1 MGWGDAQNSL
11 KKHDL
16 RTLRSLIQSRRHK
29 TSRQVVQTDRPV
41 WDSVHRQYC
50 VHLSRSSRIAGMD
63 LPEGSEVYYTPQ
75 GRLASI
81 FLSDTTQIA
90 GQTFPPA
97 SMVHLYADGSLDWI
111 SLNREAFIEAS
122 YPDFPRLAVKRQV
135 SYYRNGQLKEAMLA
149 RSTVVQGHL
158 LLADTIIHFSN
169 DGRLVWA
176 QLSGTTTFI
185 IGEQSLSANSQSCVE
200 FHRNGKIRC
209 LTLAQAT
216 LLQGHRFDPHVQVK
230 FDPEGHLAM
239 ASISASQ
246 TQRTT
251 HYNTVLRFER
261 NGSIKEI
268 TVS

>member
-11 KKHDL
+11 KKNDL

-29 TSRQVVQTDRPV
+29 PSPRDVQTDRPV
-41 WDSVHRQYC
+41 WDNVHRQYC
-50 VHLSRSSRIAGMD
+50 VHLSRPSRIAGMD

-75 GRLASI
+75 GRLASL
-81 FLSDTTQIA
+81 FLSDATRIAEQI
-90 GQTFPPA
+90 FPPA
-97 SMVHLYADGSLDWI
+97 SMVHLYADGGVDWVSLTH
-111 SLNREAFIEAS
+111 ETFIEAAH
-122 YPDFPRLAVKRQV
+122 PDLPRLAVKRQV

-149 RSTVVQGHL
+149 RPTVLQSHL
-158 LLADTIIHFSN
+158 LLADTIVHFSN

-176 QLSGTTTFI
+176 QLSGTTSFI
-185 IGEQSLSANSQSCVE
+185 MGEQSLSASSQSCVE
-200 FHRNGKIRC
+200 FHRNGNIRC

-239 ASISASQ
+239 AAISPSQ
-246 TQRTT
+246 AQPTI
-251 HYNTVLRFER
+251 HHNTILRFER